1 MSSLNDM
8 MEFSESSIQEILVDL
23 LNGEKDLDL
32 KTHIHKPKQLTS
44 LVILSK
50 YLKAN
55 KCKVSGK
62 LLDDFIA
69 KYIRYMVSYRRLSRT
84 EVIKAISSLLDKEAI
99 KMSFT
104 EKITSN
110 ASSR

>member
-1 MSSLNDM
+1 MSALR
-8 MEFSESSIQEILVDL
+8 ELQESNEISIQEILVKL
-23 LNGEKDLDL
+23 LDGDENLDL
-32 KTHIHKPKQLTS
+32 KSHIHKPKQLTS

-55 KCKVSGK
+55 QCKVSGK

-69 KYIRYMVSYRRLSRT
+69 KYLRYMVSYRRLSRT
-84 EVIKAISSLLDKEAI
+84 EIVKAISSLFDKETI
-99 KMSFT
+99 KMSFS

-110 ASSR
+110 AKSR